1 MKTIIT
7 SIFLFL
13 CISIKAQDNGQE
25 KLKLHSFSFSP
36 LNVYFDN
43 HTGGLSFSAEGVLKK
58 ENNLYKLLILGGSE
72 FNFLGGRKDSFIE
85 IDALFGK
92 ELFIADWFYL
102 DIFAGVGYFNY
113 KEPDQES
120 NGMIENQTAGVPLQ
134 SKLRFQTKSPL
145 AFGVQ
150 LHANMNRLNT
160 IYNIGAF
167 IQCKL

>member
-58 ENNLYKLLILGGSE
+58 ENNLYKLLISGGSE

-92 ELFIADWFYL
+92 ELFIIYFYSL
-102 DIFAGVGYFNY
+102 IILWVT
-113 KEPDQES
+113 Q
-120 NGMIENQTAGVPLQ
+120 
-134 SKLRFQTKSPL
+134 
-145 AFGVQ
+145 
-150 LHANMNRLNT
+150 
-160 IYNIGAF
+160 
-167 IQCKL
+167 